1 MMNTHKAFKRL
12 QRAGINDR
20 QAEVMVDIFAQ
31 IQQDNALSRAD
42 VMQAFTRHNQHILR
56 LSKQSENMETDLS
69 VLRTD
74 FGSLKSDVSVL
85 RTDFGSLKS
94 DVSILRTDVDS
105 LKSDVSVLRTDVDS
119 LKSDVSVLRTDVN
132 SLKTDVNRLTMD
144 VSTLRTDVDE
154 IRTDVGGLKNDMC
167 WVKRLLMVMTTTL
180 LMAAMKYMLV

>member
-1 MMNTHKAFKRL
+1 MATAMINTHKAFKRL

-74 FGSLKSDVSVL
+74 FD
-85 RTDFGSLKS
+85 SLKS
-94 DVSILRTDVDS
+94 DVSILRTDFDS